1 VTGRR
6 STIRQ
11 IPTGISIAFAAITAI
26 LFQTGNSK
34 VAWVV
39 IIVGAVILGL
49 VLGNQKRN
57 QDRESDKN

>member
-1 VTGRR
+1 M
-6 STIRQ
+6 RQ
-11 IPTGISIAFAAITAI
+11 IPTAISVAFAAITAI

-49 VLGNQKRN
+49 ALGRQKRK
-57 QDRESDKN
+57 QDKGPDNNK